1 MADIHS
7 IREQLESAQS
17 NLESASWDADQASD
31 NARDA
36 VRNADEALSIVTAA
50 IEDLEDLVGYSK
62 YEVDQAMRHL
72 RFIEKVHTMYLERL
86 ENLID
91 GNPAGEK
98 HKFTNVVGLLETL
111 TTINNGA
118 LEFDSYYNV
127 ESFYDN
133 NEFGYKTVKKQEVS
147 NG

>member
-17 NLESASWDADQASD
+17 NLESASWDADQAAD

-36 VRNADEALSIVTAA
+36 VRNADEALGIVSAV
-50 IEDLEDLVGYSK
+50 IEEIEDLVGYSK
-62 YEVDQAMRHL
+62 YEVDQAVRHL
-72 RFIEKVHTMYLERL
+72 RFIDKVYTMYLERL
-86 ENLID
+86 DNLID

-111 TTINNGA
+111 TTSENGE
-118 LEFDSYYNV
+118 LTWDSYYNV